1 MNTGLNEIKLTTTRS
16 IDSFRFDIF
25 SQGSNQTKKSP
36 ISPRESTCLS
46 WIAVGKTA
54 EEIADILKIS
64 KHTVHFHTKNV
75 IKKLDTANKT
85 HAVTKA
91 LVMGYIVI
99 SHEIV

>member
-1 MNTGLNEIKLTTTRS
+1 MNTGINDATSS
-16 IDSFRFDIF
+16 IGNIDTSRFDIF
-25 SQGSNQTKKSP
+25 SQSTCKIKKSP

-54 EEIADILKIS
+54 DEIAEILKIS

-91 LVMGYIVI
+91 LVMGYISI
-99 SHEIV
+99 SRDIV